1 MVNAA
6 CAAVSCAS
14 AWPGRSGYAAVRAD
28 YRARPLLPPGADLD
42 ACGRLRVVQPHGCT
56 TGTHEREVDLLFH
69 ALADATRRDIVQRVI
84 DEEQSVSTLA
94 RAYEVSFAAIQK
106 HVAVLERA
114 RLITKRRRGREQIVH
129 GEIDT
134 LSRAERLLQQYLESL
149 AAAGGPHGRP
159 AARRRGA

>member
-1 MVNAA
+1 M
-6 CAAVSCAS
+6 
-14 AWPGRSGYAAVRAD
+14 
-28 YRARPLLPPGADLD
+28 
-42 ACGRLRVVQPHGCT
+42 VVQQELT
-56 TGTHEREVDLLFH
+56 SAEVDLLFH

-134 LSRAERLLQQYLESL
+134 LSRAERLLQQYLEL
-149 AAAGGPHGRP
+149 WQQRAGRMDALLREDEGRDPAPSTGPTPVTRKDTP
-159 AARRRGA
+159 

>member
-1 MVNAA
+1 M
-6 CAAVSCAS
+6 
-14 AWPGRSGYAAVRAD
+14 
-28 YRARPLLPPGADLD
+28 
-42 ACGRLRVVQPHGCT
+42 VVQQELT
-56 TGTHEREVDLLFH
+56 SAEVDLLFH

-134 LSRAERLLQQYLESL
+134 LSRAERLLQQYLEL
-149 AAAGGPHGRP
+149 WQQRAGRMDALLREDEGRDPAPSAGPTPVTRKDTP
-159 AARRRGA
+159 